1 MTNGRNRIELPCMPI
16 APGMALGA
24 AYVYRD
30 IDLGALETKKFA
42 IENIGKEIER
52 FDIAVSKSKEQLIDL
67 RAGREESAWGEAEE
81 IFDVQLSLL
90 EDAEFLAEIRAL
102 LGEHRLNLEHLIAL
116 KIREISL
123 EFSKIADNILRA
135 RISDIHDTY
144 HRILRNLLEIDHV
157 RTRTLQRIAS
167 PIMLVSER
175 LLPSDLALLDI
186 TCLLGVALDEVS
198 ALSHV
203 AIMLRSLGIPAVGNA
218 PGLSAMIR
226 SGDQL
231 LIDAERGSLI
241 INPSAD
247 EIAAYEAFR
256 ERKRGLLPGESGSEG
271 HFTRDGVRIR
281 LAANTG
287 SLAEVT
293 EAVRLRAD
301 GIGLLRSEMFYMS
314 KMAIPTIPEEQ
325 KFYQEV
331 MAALPQLPLVIR
343 LLDISAEKR
352 VPYLLMR
359 REENPQLGVRGL
371 RYLLEHRDLLVR
383 QCSAIAAIAAPAGEP
398 KPGVLIPFVTIPSEV
413 GQVIDILE
421 KELARAGKNRGD
433 LRIGIMVEI
442 PCTALD
448 IGPFLPLIDFVS
460 LGTNDLT
467 QYLFA
472 ASREERLLDRYRCPV
487 HPVVLRIVQGL
498 VAACGSADKELTVC
512 GDMASDPFSAL
523 LLVGLGVR
531 ILSLQPHAIAAV
543 ATLLRSVSLDDL
555 EKISGKALQAATVEE
570 VLLLQK
576 EFPG

>member
-1 MTNGRNRIELPCMPI
+1 MSNGRNRIELPCSPI
-16 APGMALGA
+16 APGLALGA

-42 IENIGKEIER
+42 IENIGQEIER
-52 FDIAVSKSKEQLIDL
+52 FNVAVSKSKEQLIDL

-90 EDAEFLAEIRAL
+90 DDAEFLAEIRAL
-102 LGEHRLNLEHLIAL
+102 LSEHRLNLEHLIAL

-218 PGLSAMIR
+218 PGLSARIR
-226 SGDQL
+226 TGDQL
-231 LIDAERGSLI
+231 LVDAERGALVI
-241 INPSAD
+241 DPLPD
-247 EIAAYEAFR
+247 DIAAYEAFR
-256 ERKRGLLPGESGSEG
+256 KRKHHLPPREPGSEG
-271 HFTRDGVRIR
+271 HFTKDGVRIQ
-281 LAANTG
+281 LAANAG

-314 KMAIPTIPEEQ
+314 KMAIPTIDEERQ
-325 KFYQEV
+325 FYRDV

-383 QCSAIAAIAAPAGEP
+383 QCSAIAPLAGER
-398 KPGVLIPFVTIPSEV
+398 KPGVLIPFVTMPAEV

-421 KELARAGKNRGD
+421 KELERAGKKRSD

-442 PCTALD
+442 PGTALD
-448 IGPFLPLIDFVS
+448 VGPFLPQVDFVS

-498 VAACGSADKELTVC
+498 VAACANAGKELTVC

-543 ATLLRSVSLDDL
+543 ATLLCSVSRDDL
-555 EKISGKALQAATVEE
+555 EKISRKALQATTVEE
-570 VLLLQK
+570 VLMLQK